1 MYVLV
6 FVEGAPVT
14 TDDGNPLIVEF
25 VGEEQRSISKKYSM
39 RHSLE
44 EFVARQGAPQ
54 NTDDGNPLIV
64 EFVGEEQRSIARNY
78 SMSMASPKEKNL
90 YSPLTAVS

>member
-14 TDDGNPLIVEF
+14 TDDGNHLIVEF
-25 VGEEQRSISKKYSM
+25 VGEEQRSIP
-39 RHSLE
+39 
-44 EFVARQGAPQ
+44 G
-54 NTDDGNPLIV
+54 
-64 EFVGEEQRSIARNY
+64 NY

>member
-14 TDDGNPLIVEF
+14 TDDGN
-25 VGEEQRSISKKYSM
+25 
-39 RHSLE
+39 H
-44 EFVARQGAPQ
+44 
-54 NTDDGNPLIV
+54 LIV